1 MDSDELRNRICSK
14 CEFYKEG
21 EKLECRA
28 FKVAKKLV
36 SEGKITLDEL

>member
-1 MDSDELRNRICSK
+1 MESDELRRRICTK

-21 EKLECRA
+21 ETLECHA